1 MILKVLKIEL
11 VQAKEKRRKA
21 ILIIGLS
28 ELQIIPCP
36 FKPRAYT
43 FNATT
48 YTWNGASSIGRPWSD
63 HWQVQRRKINEP
75 RLREIQRFRICRSFP
90 KHNFVFLFA
99 ENLEISGKIPS
110 RS

>member
-36 FKPRAYT
+36 FKPRVYT

-48 YTWNGASSIGRPWSD
+48 YT
-63 HWQVQRRKINEP
+63 
-75 RLREIQRFRICRSFP
+75 
-90 KHNFVFLFA
+90 
-99 ENLEISGKIPS
+99 
-110 RS
+110 